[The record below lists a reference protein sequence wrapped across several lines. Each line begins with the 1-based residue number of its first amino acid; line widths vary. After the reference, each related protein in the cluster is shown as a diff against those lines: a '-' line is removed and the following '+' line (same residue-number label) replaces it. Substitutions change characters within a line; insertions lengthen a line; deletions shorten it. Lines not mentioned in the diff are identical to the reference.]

1 VKIDDLIQKA
11 EVALKAFIQPVPFVE
26 IASFRKEEVVDDL
39 RVDFTIR
46 MNTPDGEKIVY
57 VEAKSNGQPRFAR
70 EAINKLALITQKI
83 PGSYGVFVAPYT
95 SPASAQM
102 CRDARIGYVDL
113 AGNCFINFDRIF
125 ISIEGKPNPYP
136 QNRDLRTIFSPRAS
150 RILRVL
156 VNDPF
161 LAWKVDE
168 LSKRASVSLGL
179 VAEVKKILLDREWIA
194 EKSVGFTLIKPKE
207 LLQEWTSQYNYRQN
221 RVFDFYSLKD
231 EPAIE
236 SELSEYCSNKKIR
249 FAFTLF
255 SGASRIA
262 PYTMF
267 KRVFAYV
274 ENITDEMKNALGLK
288 NVSTG
293 PNVTL
298 LEPYD
303 EGVFYKTTY
312 YGQFPVVSPVQLYLD
327 LNGYKGRGEEAAKFL
342 YEQRIEPL
350 WSQRQ
355 ITEKEK

>member
-1 VKIDDLIQKA
+1 VKVDDLIQKA
-11 EVALKAFIQPVPFVE
+11 ETALKAFIQSVPFVQ
-26 IASFRKEEVVDDL
+26 IASFGKEEAMNNL

-46 MNTPDGEKIVY
+46 MNTPDGEKVVC
-57 VEAKSNGQPRFAR
+57 VELKNNGQPRFAR

-83 PGSYGVFVAPYT
+83 PGSYGIFVAPYI

-102 CRDARIGYVDL
+102 CKDARIGYVDL

-125 ISIEGKPNPYP
+125 ISIEGKSNPYP

-150 RILRVL
+150 RIVRVL
-156 VNDPF
+156 LNDPF

-194 EKSVGFTLIKPKE
+194 EKPVGFTLIKPKE

-231 EPAIE
+231 ELTIE
-236 SELSEYCSNKKIR
+236 SALSEYCSNKKIR

-274 ENITDEMKNALGLK
+274 ENTMDEMQNALGLK
-288 NVSTG
+288 SVTTG

-312 YGQFPVVSPVQLYLD
+312 YGKIPVVSPIQLYLD
-327 LNGYKGRGEEAAKFL
+327 LNSYKGRGEEAAQFL
-342 YEQRIEPL
+342 YEQEIEPL
-350 WSQRQ
+350 WSQRL